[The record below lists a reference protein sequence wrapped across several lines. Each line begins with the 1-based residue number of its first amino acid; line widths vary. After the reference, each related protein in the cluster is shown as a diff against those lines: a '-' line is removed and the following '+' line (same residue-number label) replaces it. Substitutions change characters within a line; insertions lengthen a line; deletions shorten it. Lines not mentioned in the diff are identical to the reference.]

1 MGAFW
6 GAPIVAGELEAK
18 THLLAWT
25 QGVTRRHWL
34 SVKLLL
40 GGTVAAILAAGQSLA
55 STWWAAP
62 IDAAGSR
69 IAPAT
74 FAQRGVAPIGYA
86 LFAIALGALAG
97 AVLRRTLPATV
108 DPDRALA
115 ACAHR
120 LGIHSQ
126 DRIVPAGSFWHLKAA
141 ELVIFTALAALAAG
155 ATFWWLEHRI
165 D

>member
-1 MGAFW
+1 MLGTVLVGVPAAMGAFW

-25 QGVTRRHWL
+25 RGVTRRHWP
-34 SVKLLL
+34 SVTLLL
-40 GGTVAAILAAGQSLA
+40 GGSVAAVLAAGLSLA

-86 LFAIALGALAG
+86 
-97 AVLRRTLPATV
+97 
-108 DPDRALA
+108 
-115 ACAHR
+115 
-120 LGIHSQ
+120 
-126 DRIVPAGSFWHLKAA
+126 
-141 ELVIFTALAALAAG
+141 
-155 ATFWWLEHRI
+155 
-165 D
+165 